1 MRIPVPPRAHRGSI
15 QYMIISLHCALSSP
29 PVPNVFG
36 TFGTGGERIR
46 YVRAGVGRTIYL
58 MYQVYILKDSFGK
71 FYKGV
76 TNNLGRRLA
85 EHKSGHTKSTK
96 QLKNPVVVYTEEYDN
111 FKQAR

>member
-1 MRIPVPPRAHRGSI
+1 
-15 QYMIISLHCALSSP
+15 
-29 PVPNVFG
+29 
-36 TFGTGGERIR
+36 
-46 YVRAGVGRTIYL
+46 

-111 FKQAR
+111 FKQAREREIYLKTVAGRLFIKEQLIKGG